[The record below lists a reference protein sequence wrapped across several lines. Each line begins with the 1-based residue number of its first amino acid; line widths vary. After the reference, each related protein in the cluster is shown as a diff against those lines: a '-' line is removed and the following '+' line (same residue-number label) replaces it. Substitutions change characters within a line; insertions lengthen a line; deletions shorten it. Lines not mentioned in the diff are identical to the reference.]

1 MLRIPTFNFY
11 QTDSAMKRLILLVS
25 FLFPVIICMAQT
37 YAITQYGDKVI
48 LYDDFTWRHSEG
60 NDNQNIKLSSIFV
73 DSLDIVTAEFAMNGN
88 LLAIAGGNIVFNEIP
103 LSEVD
108 YYDTF
113 SADKYLEGKLKKI
126 MIGNQVISFIYYDLF
141 ELFANTRGKIKEIV
155 TAKGK
160 IKFEYYDNLDRSLDG
175 KLKVIRFG
183 DDKISFEFFDS
194 FSLDRNLI
202 GKFRASK
209 GSIPGIKV
217 IYFRALY

>member
-1 MLRIPTFNFY
+1 
-11 QTDSAMKRLILLVS
+11 MKRFLSLIP
-25 FLFPVIICMAQT
+25 FLFPVMFCLAQT
-37 YAITQYGDKVI
+37 FAITQYGDKVI
-48 LYDDFTWRHSEG
+48 LYDDFTWEHSEG
-60 NDNQNIKLSSIFV
+60 NGNQNIKLSSIFI
-73 DSLDIVTAEFAMNGN
+73 DSLDIATAEFTMNGYQ
-88 LLAIAGGNIVFNEIP
+88 LAVAGGTIVFNEIP

-113 SADKYLEGKLKKI
+113 SADPYLEGKLKKVR
-126 MIGNQVISFIYYDLF
+126 IGDQMISFVYYDRF
-141 ELFANTRGKIKEIV
+141 ELFENTRGKIKEIV

-175 KLKVIRFG
+175 KLKNIRFG

-194 FSLDRNLI
+194 FSIDRNLT
-202 GKFRASK
+202 GKFKASR